1 MHHCPT
7 CEHLTDMNRVQL
19 TRETIEVLGN
29 FVQINPSIIVC
40 AGSEIRSISN
50 LEHILAK
57 YKCTEVFPIEF
68 AIYDLSEFLNVVSLF
83 EQPVLEFDNDQYV
96 TIRSGS
102 KYSKYYFSNPEI
114 TLKRAPNTDV
124 KFPGADIQFALTET
138 DIKGIRKASNILD
151 LEDINIKSDGDIRV
165 SLIDPDDE
173 TNNTYE
179 QVFQGDATGDFSVN
193 IKMENLVV
201 LSGDYTLRICAKG
214 MSEWQDNNRDLV
226 YYIGLEQ

>member
-1 MHHCPT
+1 
-7 CEHLTDMNRVQL
+7 MNQVLL

-57 YKCTEVFPIEF
+57 YKCTEVFPTEF

-83 EQPVLEFDNDQYV
+83 ENPVLEFDNEQYV

-124 KFPGADIQFALTET
+124 KFPGADIQFALAES
-138 DIKGIRKASNILD
+138 DVKGIRKASNILD
-151 LEDINIKSDGDIRV
+151 LEDINIATKDETDVRV
-165 SLIDPDDE
+165 SLIDTEDE

-179 QVFQGDATGDFSVN
+179 QVFQGCSTGDFSVN

-201 LSGDYTLRICAKG
+201 LPGDYTLSICAKG
-214 MSEWQDNNRDLV
+214 MSEWRDNNRDLV

>member
-1 MHHCPT
+1 
-7 CEHLTDMNRVQL
+7 MNQVLL

-57 YKCTEVFPIEF
+57 YKCTEVFPTEF

-83 EQPVLEFDNDQYV
+83 ENPVLEFDNEQYV
-96 TIRSGS
+96 TIRSHS

-124 KFPGADIQFALTET
+124 KFPGADIQFGLSES
-138 DIKGIRKASNILD
+138 DVKGIRKASNILD
-151 LEDINIKSDGDIRV
+151 LEDINIATKDETDVRV
-165 SLIDPDDE
+165 SLIDTEDE

-179 QVFQGDATGDFSVN
+179 QVFQGCSTGDFSVN

-201 LSGDYTLRICAKG
+201 LPGDYTLSICAKG
-214 MSEWQDNNRDLV
+214 MSEWRDNNRDLV

>member
-1 MHHCPT
+1 
-7 CEHLTDMNRVQL
+7 MNQVLL

-57 YKCTEVFPIEF
+57 YKCTEVFPTEF

-83 EQPVLEFDNDQYV
+83 ENPILEFDNEQYV

-124 KFPGADIQFALTET
+124 KFPGADIQFALAES
-138 DIKGIRKASNILD
+138 DVKGIRKASNILD
-151 LEDINIKSDGDIRV
+151 LEDINIASDNTDIRV
-165 SLIDPDDE
+165 SLIDTEDE

-179 QVFQGDATGDFSVN
+179 QVFQGDSTGDFSVN

-201 LSGDYTLRICAKG
+201 LPGDYTLSICAKG
-214 MSEWQDNNRDLV
+214 MSEWRDNNRDLV

>member
-1 MHHCPT
+1 
-7 CEHLTDMNRVQL
+7 MNQVLL

-57 YKCTEVFPIEF
+57 YKCTEVFPTEF

-83 EQPVLEFDNDQYV
+83 ENPVLEFDNEQYV
-96 TIRSGS
+96 TIRSHS

-124 KFPGADIQFALTET
+124 KFPGADIQFTLAES
-138 DIKGIRKASNILD
+138 DVKGIRKASNILN
-151 LEDINIKSDGDIRV
+151 LEDINIASKDETNVRV
-165 SLIDPDDE
+165 SLIDTEDE

-179 QVFQGDATGDFSVN
+179 QVFHGCSTGDFSVN

-201 LSGDYTLRICAKG
+201 LPGDYTLSICAKG
-214 MSEWQDNNRDLV
+214 MSEWRDNNRDLV

>member
-1 MHHCPT
+1 
-7 CEHLTDMNRVQL
+7 MNQVLL

-57 YKCTEVFPIEF
+57 YKCTEVFPTEF

-83 EQPVLEFDNDQYV
+83 ENPILEFDNDQYV

-124 KFPGADIQFALTET
+124 KFPGADIQFGLSES
-138 DIKGIRKASNILD
+138 DVKGIRKASNILN
-151 LEDINIKSDGDIRV
+151 LEDINIASKDETDVRV
-165 SLIDPDDE
+165 SLIDTEDE

-179 QVFQGDATGDFSVN
+179 QVFQGNSTGDFSVN

-201 LSGDYTLRICAKG
+201 LPGDYTLSICAKG
-214 MSEWQDNNRDLV
+214 MSEWLSNNRDLV

>member
-1 MHHCPT
+1 
-7 CEHLTDMNRVQL
+7 MNQVLL

-57 YKCTEVFPIEF
+57 YKCTEVFPTEF

-83 EQPVLEFDNDQYV
+83 ENPILEFDNEQYV

-124 KFPGADIQFALTET
+124 KFPGADIQFALSES
-138 DIKGIRKASNILD
+138 DVKGIRKASNILD
-151 LEDINIKSDGDIRV
+151 LEDINIASDNTDIRV
-165 SLIDPDDE
+165 SLIDTEDE

-179 QVFQGDATGDFSVN
+179 QVFQGDSTGDFSVN

-201 LSGDYTLRICAKG
+201 LPGDYTLSICAKG
-214 MSEWQDNNRDLV
+214 MSEWRDNNRDLV

>member
-1 MHHCPT
+1 
-7 CEHLTDMNRVQL
+7 MNQVLL

-57 YKCTEVFPIEF
+57 YKCTEVFPTEF

-83 EQPVLEFDNDQYV
+83 ENPILEFDNDQYV

-124 KFPGADIQFALTET
+124 KFPGADIQFALAES
-138 DIKGIRKASNILD
+138 DVKGIRKASNILD
-151 LEDINIKSDGDIRV
+151 LEDINIASDNTDIRV
-165 SLIDPDDE
+165 SLIDTEDE

-179 QVFQGDATGDFSVN
+179 QVFQGDSTGDFSVN

-201 LSGDYTLRICAKG
+201 LPGDYTLSICAKG
-214 MSEWQDNNRDLV
+214 MSEWRDNNRDLV

>member
-1 MHHCPT
+1 MSK
-7 CEHLTDMNRVQL
+7 LQL
-19 TRETIEVLGN
+19 TKETFEVLAN
-29 FVQINPSIIVC
+29 FAQINPSIIVS

-57 YKCTEVFPIEF
+57 YKCTELFPIEF
-68 AIYDLSEFLNVVSLF
+68 AIYDLSDFLNVISLF
-83 EQPVLEFDNDQYV
+83 DKPTLEFSNEQYV

-102 KYSKYYFSNPEI
+102 KYAKYYFSNPEI

-124 KFPGADIQFALTET
+124 KFPGADIKFVLTES

-151 LEDINIKSDGDIRV
+151 LEDMSITSDDNGILV
-165 SLIDPDDE
+165 SLLDPDDK

-179 QVFQGDATGDFSVN
+179 QVFQGDATGNFSVN
-193 IKMENLVV
+193 MKMENLLV
-201 LSGDYTLRICAKG
+201 LSGDYTMSVCARG
-214 MSEWQDNNRDLV
+214 MTEWQNNNLDLV

>member
-1 MHHCPT
+1 
-7 CEHLTDMNRVQL
+7 MNQVLL

-57 YKCTEVFPIEF
+57 YKCTEVFPTEF

-83 EQPVLEFDNDQYV
+83 ENPVLEFDNGQYV

-124 KFPGADIQFALTET
+124 KFPGADIQFGLSES
-138 DIKGIRKASNILD
+138 DVKGIRKASNILN
-151 LEDINIKSDGDIRV
+151 LEDINIASKDETDVRV
-165 SLIDPDDE
+165 SLIDTEDE

-179 QVFQGDATGDFSVN
+179 QVFQGCSTGDFSVN

-201 LSGDYTLRICAKG
+201 LPGDYTLSICAKG
-214 MSEWQDNNRDLV
+214 MSEWRDNNRDLV

>member
-1 MHHCPT
+1 
-7 CEHLTDMNRVQL
+7 MNQVLL

-57 YKCTEVFPIEF
+57 YKCTEVFPTEF

-83 EQPVLEFDNDQYV
+83 ENPVLEFDNEQYV

-124 KFPGADIQFALTET
+124 KFPGADIQFGLSES
-138 DIKGIRKASNILD
+138 DVKGIRKASNILN
-151 LEDINIKSDGDIRV
+151 LEDINIASKDETDVRV
-165 SLIDPDDE
+165 SLIDTEDE

-179 QVFQGDATGDFSVN
+179 QVFQGCSTGDFSVN

-201 LSGDYTLRICAKG
+201 LPGDYTLSICAKG
-214 MSEWQDNNRDLV
+214 MSEWLSNNRDLV

>member
-1 MHHCPT
+1 
-7 CEHLTDMNRVQL
+7 MNQVLL

-57 YKCTEVFPIEF
+57 YKCTEVFPTEF

-83 EQPVLEFDNDQYV
+83 ENPILEFDNEQYV

-124 KFPGADIQFALTET
+124 KFPGADIQFALAES
-138 DIKGIRKASNILD
+138 DVKGIRKASNILD
-151 LEDINIKSDGDIRV
+151 LEDINISSDNTDIRV
-165 SLIDPDDE
+165 SLIDTEDE

-179 QVFQGDATGDFSVN
+179 QVFQGDSTGDFSVN

-201 LSGDYTLRICAKG
+201 LPGDYTLSICAKG
-214 MSEWQDNNRDLV
+214 MSEWRDNNRDLV

>member
-1 MHHCPT
+1 
-7 CEHLTDMNRVQL
+7 MNQVLL

-57 YKCTEVFPIEF
+57 YKCTEVFPTEF

-83 EQPVLEFDNDQYV
+83 ENPVLEFDNEQYV
-96 TIRSGS
+96 TIRSHS

-124 KFPGADIQFALTET
+124 KFPGADIQFTLAES
-138 DIKGIRKASNILD
+138 DVKGIRKASNILN
-151 LEDINIKSDGDIRV
+151 LEDINIASKDETNVRV
-165 SLIDPDDE
+165 SLIDTEDE

-179 QVFQGDATGDFSVN
+179 QVFQGCSTGDFSVN

-201 LSGDYTLRICAKG
+201 LPGDYTLSICAKG
-214 MSEWQDNNRDLV
+214 MSEWRDNNRDLV

>member
-1 MHHCPT
+1 
-7 CEHLTDMNRVQL
+7 MNQVLL

-57 YKCTEVFPIEF
+57 YKCTEVFPTEF

-83 EQPVLEFDNDQYV
+83 ENPVLEFDNKQYV

-124 KFPGADIQFALTET
+124 KFPGADIQFLLSES
-138 DIKGIRKASNILD
+138 DVKGIRKASNILD
-151 LEDINIKSDGDIRV
+151 LEDINIATKDETDVRV
-165 SLIDPDDE
+165 SLIDTEDE

-179 QVFQGDATGDFSVN
+179 QVFQGCSTGDFSVN

-201 LSGDYTLRICAKG
+201 LPGDYTLSICAKG
-214 MSEWQDNNRDLV
+214 MSEWRDNNRDLV

>member
-1 MHHCPT
+1 
-7 CEHLTDMNRVQL
+7 MNQVLL

-57 YKCTEVFPIEF
+57 YKCTEVFPTEF

-83 EQPVLEFDNDQYV
+83 ENPVLEFDNEQYV

-124 KFPGADIQFALTET
+124 KFPGADIQFGLSES
-138 DIKGIRKASNILD
+138 DVKGIRKASNILN
-151 LEDINIKSDGDIRV
+151 LEDINIASKDETDVRV
-165 SLIDPDDE
+165 SLIDTEDE

-179 QVFQGDATGDFSVN
+179 QVFQGCSTGDFSVN

-201 LSGDYTLRICAKG
+201 LPGDYTLSICAKG
-214 MSEWQDNNRDLV
+214 MSEWRDNNRDLV

>member
-1 MHHCPT
+1 
-7 CEHLTDMNRVQL
+7 MNQVLL

-57 YKCTEVFPIEF
+57 YKCTEVFPTEF

-83 EQPVLEFDNDQYV
+83 ENPVLEFDNKQYV

-124 KFPGADIQFALTET
+124 KFPGADIQFSLSES

-151 LEDINIKSDGDIRV
+151 LEDINIASDNTDIRV
-165 SLIDPDDE
+165 SLIDTEDE

-179 QVFQGDATGDFSVN
+179 QVFQGDSTGDFSVN

-201 LSGDYTLRICAKG
+201 LPGDYTLSICAKG
-214 MSEWQDNNRDLV
+214 MSEWRDNNRDLV

>member
-1 MHHCPT
+1 
-7 CEHLTDMNRVQL
+7 MNQVLL

-57 YKCTEVFPIEF
+57 YKCTEVFPTEF

-83 EQPVLEFDNDQYV
+83 ENPVLEFDNEQYV

-124 KFPGADIQFALTET
+124 KFPGADIEFGLSES
-138 DIKGIRKASNILD
+138 DVKGIRKASNILN
-151 LEDINIKSDGDIRV
+151 LEDINIASKDETDIRV
-165 SLIDPDDE
+165 SLIDTEDE

-179 QVFQGDATGDFSVN
+179 QVFQGRSTGDFSVN

-201 LSGDYTLRICAKG
+201 LPGDYTLSICAKG
-214 MSEWQDNNRDLV
+214 MSEWLSNNRDLV

>member
-1 MHHCPT
+1 
-7 CEHLTDMNRVQL
+7 MNQVLL

-57 YKCTEVFPIEF
+57 YKCTEVFPTEF

-83 EQPVLEFDNDQYV
+83 ENPVLEFDNEQYV
-96 TIRSGS
+96 TIRSHS

-124 KFPGADIQFALTET
+124 KFPGADIQFGLSES
-138 DIKGIRKASNILD
+138 DVKGIRKASNILD
-151 LEDINIKSDGDIRV
+151 LEDINIATKDETDVRV
-165 SLIDPDDE
+165 SLIDTEDE

-179 QVFQGDATGDFSVN
+179 QVFQGCSTGDFSVN

-201 LSGDYTLRICAKG
+201 LPGDYTLSICAKG
-214 MSEWQDNNRDLV
+214 MSEWLSNNRDLV

>member
-1 MHHCPT
+1 
-7 CEHLTDMNRVQL
+7 MNQVLL

-57 YKCTEVFPIEF
+57 YKCTEVFPTEF

-83 EQPVLEFDNDQYV
+83 ENPVLEFDNGQYV

-124 KFPGADIQFALTET
+124 KFPGADIQFGLSES
-138 DIKGIRKASNILD
+138 DVKGIRKASNILN
-151 LEDINIKSDGDIRV
+151 LEDINIASKDETDVRV
-165 SLIDPDDE
+165 SLIDTEDE

-179 QVFQGDATGDFSVN
+179 QVFQGDSTGDFSVN

-201 LSGDYTLRICAKG
+201 LPGDYTLSICAKG
-214 MSEWQDNNRDLV
+214 MSEWRDNNRDLV

>member
-1 MHHCPT
+1 
-7 CEHLTDMNRVQL
+7 MNQVLL

-57 YKCTEVFPIEF
+57 YKCTEVFPTEF

-83 EQPVLEFDNDQYV
+83 ENPILEFDNDQYV

-124 KFPGADIQFALTET
+124 KFPGADIQFALAES
-138 DIKGIRKASNILD
+138 DVKGIRKASNILD
-151 LEDINIKSDGDIRV
+151 LEDINISSDNTDIRV
-165 SLIDPDDE
+165 SLIDTEDE

-179 QVFQGDATGDFSVN
+179 QVFQGDSTGDFSVN

-201 LSGDYTLRICAKG
+201 LPGDYTLSICAKG
-214 MSEWQDNNRDLV
+214 MSEWRDNNRDLV

>member
-1 MHHCPT
+1 
-7 CEHLTDMNRVQL
+7 MNQVLL

-57 YKCTEVFPIEF
+57 YKCTEVFPTEF

-83 EQPVLEFDNDQYV
+83 ENPILEFDNDQYV

-124 KFPGADIQFALTET
+124 KFPGADIQFALSES
-138 DIKGIRKASNILD
+138 DVKGIRKASNILD
-151 LEDINIKSDGDIRV
+151 LEDINISSDNTDIRV
-165 SLIDPDDE
+165 SLIDTEDE

-179 QVFQGDATGDFSVN
+179 QVFQGDSTGDFSVN

-201 LSGDYTLRICAKG
+201 LPGDYTLSICAKG
-214 MSEWQDNNRDLV
+214 MSEWRDNNRDLV

>member
-1 MHHCPT
+1 
-7 CEHLTDMNRVQL
+7 MNQVLL

-57 YKCTEVFPIEF
+57 YKCTEVFPTEF

-83 EQPVLEFDNDQYV
+83 ENPVLEFDNEQYV

-124 KFPGADIQFALTET
+124 KFPGADIQFGLSES
-138 DIKGIRKASNILD
+138 DVKGIRKASNILD
-151 LEDINIKSDGDIRV
+151 LEDINIATKDETDVRV
-165 SLIDPDDE
+165 SLIDTEDE

-179 QVFQGDATGDFSVN
+179 QVFQGCSTGDFSVN

-201 LSGDYTLRICAKG
+201 LPGDYTLSICAKG
-214 MSEWQDNNRDLV
+214 MSEWRDNNRDLV

>member
-1 MHHCPT
+1 
-7 CEHLTDMNRVQL
+7 MNQVLL

-57 YKCTEVFPIEF
+57 YKCTEVFPTEF

-83 EQPVLEFDNDQYV
+83 ENPVLEFDNEQYV
-96 TIRSGS
+96 TIRSHS

-124 KFPGADIQFALTET
+124 KFPGADIQFTLAES
-138 DIKGIRKASNILD
+138 DVKGIRKASNILN
-151 LEDINIKSDGDIRV
+151 LEDINIASKDETDVRV
-165 SLIDPDDE
+165 SLIDTEDE

-179 QVFQGDATGDFSVN
+179 QVFQGCSTGDFSVN

-201 LSGDYTLRICAKG
+201 LPGDYTLSICAKG
-214 MSEWQDNNRDLV
+214 MSEWRDNNRDLV

>member
-1 MHHCPT
+1 
-7 CEHLTDMNRVQL
+7 MNQVLL

-57 YKCTEVFPIEF
+57 YKCTEVFPTEF

-83 EQPVLEFDNDQYV
+83 ENPVLEFDNGQYV

-124 KFPGADIQFALTET
+124 KFPGADIQFGLSES
-138 DIKGIRKASNILD
+138 DVKGIRKASNILN
-151 LEDINIKSDGDIRV
+151 LEDINIASKDETDVRV
-165 SLIDPDDE
+165 SLIDTEDE

-179 QVFQGDATGDFSVN
+179 QVFQGCSTGDFSVN

-201 LSGDYTLRICAKG
+201 LPGDYTLSICAKG
-214 MSEWQDNNRDLV
+214 MREWRDNNRDLV

>member
-1 MHHCPT
+1 
-7 CEHLTDMNRVQL
+7 MNQVLL

-57 YKCTEVFPIEF
+57 YKCTEVFPTEF

-83 EQPVLEFDNDQYV
+83 ENPVLEFDNEQYV

-124 KFPGADIQFALTET
+124 KFPGADIQFGLSES
-138 DIKGIRKASNILD
+138 DVKGIRKASNILN
-151 LEDINIKSDGDIRV
+151 LEDINIASKDETDVRV
-165 SLIDPDDE
+165 SLIDTEDE

-179 QVFQGDATGDFSVN
+179 QVFQGCSTGDFSVN

-201 LSGDYTLRICAKG
+201 LPGDYTLSICAKG